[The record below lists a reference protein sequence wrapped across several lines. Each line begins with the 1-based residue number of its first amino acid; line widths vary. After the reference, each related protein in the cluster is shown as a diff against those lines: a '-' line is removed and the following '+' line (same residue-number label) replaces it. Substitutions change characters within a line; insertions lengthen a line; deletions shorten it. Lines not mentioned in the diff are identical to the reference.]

1 MEVLKHNHPA
11 RGKDMKAKGIL
22 LCVVILCGVLVLSG
36 CATYKIT
43 RKLEK
48 PINREGNCSIGD
60 IKDQLPIDF
69 DEEDK
74 PTLEEVDKLRDHLR
88 IELEKKGI
96 FRAVEML
103 NPDAE
108 YEVTGGILDYKKG
121 SGAVRFLIG
130 FGAGNAKLTVNL
142 RLEDRN
148 TEEVL
153 FAGNFFREVS
163 DWTESGAKTYERVGK
178 DFAKALEK
186 EIKKLKEGKE

>member
-1 MEVLKHNHPA
+1 
-11 RGKDMKAKGIL
+11 MKEKGII
-22 LCVVILCGVLVLSG
+22 LCVVVLCGVLVLFG

-43 RKLEK
+43 HQLEK

-69 DEEDK
+69 EEEDK
-74 PTLEEVDKLRDHLR
+74 PTLEEVDKLKDYLR

-103 NPDAE
+103 NTEAE

-121 SGAVRFLIG
+121 SGIVRFFG
-130 FGAGNAKLTVNL
+130 MFGAGNAKLTVNL

-153 FAGNFFREVS
+153 FAGNFFQEVS
-163 DWTESGAKTYERVGK
+163 DWAESGAKTYERVGK